1 MSMNEFRK
9 QNRRRLLQAAGAATA
24 AYGLGALPFAALAAS
39 ESAGKLKIG
48 TIGSGRIGATL
59 GSLWAKAGHEVM
71 FSSLDLEHDKK
82 LAASVG
88 PNARAG
94 TSREAAAFGD
104 VLLLAV
110 PYRAVP
116 QVGKDLADV
125 LKGKIVI
132 DASNPIIARD
142 GEIATWAREK
152 GAGLASA
159 ELLPG
164 ARIVRAFNQLNNK
177 VFLSQAHRAGEKVAV
192 PLGGNDKE
200 ALAVVSRL
208 VSDAGFDPVIVGSLA
223 ESKSFDSSAP
233 IFLKTLTARE
243 LRVALKLP

>member
-1 MSMNEFRK
+1 MSVNPMDK
-9 QNRRRLLQAAGAATA
+9 LNRRRFLQTVTASAA
-24 AYGLGALPFAALAAS
+24 AYGLGAVPFAVLAAS

-59 GSLWAKAGHEVM
+59 GGLWAKAGHQVM
-71 FSSLDLEHDKK
+71 FSSLDVEHDKK

-116 QVGKDLADV
+116 QVGKDLADL

-132 DASNPIIARD
+132 DASNPIVARD

-164 ARIVRAFNQLNNK
+164 ARIVRAFNAIGYARLPEIAQGK
-177 VFLSQAHRAGEKVAV
+177 GERVGMPIAGDDPKAIEVASGLIREV
-192 PLGGNDKE
+192 GLEPVLVGPLAMGKYLIPGTPLGGERSPEQIRK
-200 ALAVVSRL
+200 
-208 VSDAGFDPVIVGSLA
+208 IV
-223 ESKSFDSSAP
+223 P
-233 IFLKTLTARE
+233 TLS
-243 LRVALKLP
+243 